1 MKGKVLLL
9 CGSPRPKGNTAQ
21 VTEECA
27 RVIRDQGLDAEI
39 FSLAGKKVESC
50 TACYR
55 CREEGN
61 CVLED
66 CVPELIEK
74 LRDADGF
81 IVASPVYFGTA
92 RGDVMAALQRIGLV
106 SMSNERFLSWMVGGP
121 IAVARRGGHTA
132 TVQEMLMF
140 FLINEMIVPGSN
152 YWNMVFGFAPGEVW
166 NDEEG
171 METVRVFSRNVAR
184 LIGRIGGK
192 G

>member
-1 MKGKVLLL
+1 MKGKVILL
-9 CGSPRPKGNTAQ
+9 CGSPRPEGNTAL
-21 VTEECA
+21 VVEECA
-27 RVIRDQGLDAEI
+27 RVLRRHGLDSEI

-61 CVLED
+61 CVLPD

-74 LRDADGF
+74 LREADGF

-106 SMSNERFLSWMVGGP
+106 SMSNEKFLSWMVGGP
-121 IAVARRGGHTA
+121 IAIARRGGHTA

-152 YWNMVFGFAPGEVW
+152 YWNMVFGFQPGEVL

-171 METVRVFSRNVAR
+171 METVRLFSRNVAR
-184 LIGRIGGK
+184 LITLLPGK
-192 G
+192 K